1 MLERLTT
8 ALQCQSLPLLI
19 STNLSEGLI
28 GISLQQNEL
37 STGDRDYVPSK
48 DTMVWDVYMG
58 FLPLAGV
65 RSSGKP

>member
-1 MLERLTT
+1 MAKPAVADKHYLNED
-8 ALQCQSLPLLI
+8 
-19 STNLSEGLI
+19 LI

-37 STGDRDYVPSK
+37 STADRDYVPSK
-48 DTMVWDVYMG
+48 DTVVWYVYMG